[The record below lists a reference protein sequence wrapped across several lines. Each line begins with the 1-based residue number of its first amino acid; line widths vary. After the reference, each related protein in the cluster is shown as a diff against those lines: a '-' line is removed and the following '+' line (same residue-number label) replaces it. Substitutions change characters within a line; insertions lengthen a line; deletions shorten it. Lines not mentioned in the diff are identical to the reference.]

1 MNPILCRR
9 KVKSGK
15 TPKRNCTRAG
25 KRNKGKMMMKTV
37 KKKRYLKFL
46 SVGLAFVITNYFYG
60 EKSVCDYVKR
70 SAIYGR
76 VLF

>member
-1 MNPILCRR
+1 
-9 KVKSGK
+9 
-15 TPKRNCTRAG
+15 
-25 KRNKGKMMMKTV
+25 MKTV